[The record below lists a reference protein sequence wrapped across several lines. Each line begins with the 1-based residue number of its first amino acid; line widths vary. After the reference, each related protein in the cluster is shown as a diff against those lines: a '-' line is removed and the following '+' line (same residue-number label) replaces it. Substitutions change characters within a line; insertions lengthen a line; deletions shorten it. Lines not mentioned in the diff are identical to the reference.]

1 MTDDH
6 SWQPPGENPA
16 PQAPP
21 VPAPV
26 RPAQPKYGEYA
37 TPAQPGFQPPQGPP
51 LPPPH
56 AWQQQAPYA
65 APTGMPYGPPTGWT
79 PPPKPGLIPLRPLSF
94 GTLIGAPFQVIRRNP
109 KVTVG
114 MALLIVG
121 IPKTIGTLLLFS
133 GFSLLISRIQF
144 GTASDQSA
152 LTAGAFGGFLLLT
165 LASALISLVSGAV
178 LQGFIVVEVARE
190 TLGQKLT
197 VRSLWHLC
205 KSRVWALIGWALIL
219 TAAWIVAFLL
229 LALGVVLLSLLG
241 TAGAIFAI
249 LLAVFG
255 LIAIGLLA
263 VWLVTKVALVPC
275 AVVLEKLPIRL
286 AVRRSW
292 SLTQGNFWKTFGV
305 IALIFLIVSVVQEIV
320 TAPVSLIGGFAAAV
334 LSPTSIS
341 PDSTAALTQT
351 FTSPITI
358 IASIVGIVVG
368 AILYVAQASAVSLLY
383 IDLRMRKEGLDLKLV
398 RYVEARQT
406 GLADV
411 QDPFVPETS
420 PPFEPAPP
428 QRGAPTL

>member
-1 MTDDH
+1 
-6 SWQPPGENPA
+6 
-16 PQAPP
+16 
-21 VPAPV
+21 
-26 RPAQPKYGEYA
+26 
-37 TPAQPGFQPPQGPP
+37 
-51 LPPPH
+51 
-56 AWQQQAPYA
+56 
-65 APTGMPYGPPTGWT
+65 
-79 PPPKPGLIPLRPLSF
+79 
-94 GTLIGAPFQVIRRNP
+94 
-109 KVTVG
+109 
-114 MALLIVG
+114 
-121 IPKTIGTLLLFS
+121 
-133 GFSLLISRIQF
+133 
-144 GTASDQSA
+144 
-152 LTAGAFGGFLLLT
+152 
-165 LASALISLVSGAV
+165 
-178 LQGFIVVEVARE
+178 
-190 TLGQKLT
+190 
-197 VRSLWHLC
+197 
-205 KSRVWALIGWALIL
+205 
-219 TAAWIVAFLL
+219 
-229 LALGVVLLSLLG
+229 VVLLSLLG

-249 LLAVFG
+249 SLAVFG
-255 LIAIGLLA
+255 LIAIGILA

-411 QDPFVPETS
+411 PDPFVPEKA

-428 QRGAPTL
+428 QGGAPTL